1 MLQEFAAAV
10 LLEARASVN
19 ATDLNR
25 ETALHL
31 AAGNGAAEIMKLL
44 VKEGASLT
52 ATNIAGN

>member
-19 ATDLNR
+19 ATDLTR

-31 AAGNGAAEIMKLL
+31 AAGNGAAEMMKLL

>member
-1 MLQEFAAAV
+1 MLQALAAAV

-19 ATDLNR
+19 AADLNR

-31 AAGNGAAEIMKLL
+31 AAGNGAAEMMKLL